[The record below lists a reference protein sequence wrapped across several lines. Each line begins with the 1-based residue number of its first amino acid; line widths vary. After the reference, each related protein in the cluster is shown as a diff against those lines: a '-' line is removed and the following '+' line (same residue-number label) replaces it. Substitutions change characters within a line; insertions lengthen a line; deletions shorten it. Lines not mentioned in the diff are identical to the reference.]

1 MWVKFSSDH
10 PFAIKVYLG
19 GVNAVTGESVVE
31 TSRVIEHQT
40 NRLAIGRPV
49 QDYLVTPD
57 QQWLDGVATAD
68 GKVMQFVATPVGTSY
83 SVEAQVT
90 GKDRIAGMQF
100 EIITPQRIC
109 QDHPHIAPRFT
120 RPTSTINVTTLT
132 GKLLTVL
139 VAPSYTIEQV
149 KDSIKC
155 KEGIPVQQQRLVCHE
170 QELED
175 GEAKKI
181 IPCNHVSY
189 RA

>member
-1 MWVKFSSDH
+1 M
-10 PFAIKVYLG
+10 
-19 GVNAVTGESVVE
+19 
-31 TSRVIEHQT
+31 
-40 NRLAIGRPV
+40 
-49 QDYLVTPD
+49 
-57 QQWLDGVATAD
+57 DGVATPD

-100 EIITPQRIC
+100 EITLQRIC
-109 QDHPHIAPRFT
+109 QDHPHIAPCFT
-120 RPTSTINVTTLT
+120 PPTSTINVTTLT
-132 GKLLTVL
+132 GKLLTVP

-155 KEGIPVQQQRLVCHE
+155 KEGIPVQQQRLVCHK